1 MDWASFLRIMQLE
14 EEAAQAKYRIAV
26 DSASDARVR
35 EVLERLA
42 YEEEIH
48 VGVLQ
53 KEVERLQALAGK

>member
-1 MDWASFLRIMQLE
+1 MDWLDFLRIMRFDE
-14 EEAAQAKYRIAV
+14 MAAQGKYRAAATLAT
-26 DSASDARVR
+26 DPRVR

-53 KEVERLQALAGK
+53 KEEDRLQSLREN